1 MPYKKRRVEREKVVR
16 GILINDEDMARIES
30 IISKSK
36 FIIPTALANQ
46 LGIRVSIIK
55 DILEDLEKRGK
66 IKVYDK
72 SRRIQIYV
80 PVKQ

>member
-80 PVKQ
+80 PV

>member
-16 GILINDEDMARIES
+16 GILVSNEDMAKIES

-36 FIIPTALANQ
+36 FVIPTALANQ

-66 IKVYDK
+66 LKVYDK

-80 PVKQ
+80 PAKQ